1 MEDKLL
7 SIQHDEKGQVVIGE
21 AALALAL
28 SEKEISLNTLI
39 MQLSRMEAGCVTDE
53 RIQSIVKARNWLMS
67 FEHPQEAAA
76 CLPYLNS

>member
-1 MEDKLL
+1 M

-28 SEKEISLNTLI
+28 SEKEISVNSLI
-39 MQLSRMEAGCVTDE
+39 TQLSRMEMGCVTND
-53 RIQSIVKARNWLMS
+53 RIQSIANARDWLKS
-67 FEHPQEAAA
+67 FEHPQDVAA

>member
-1 MEDKLL
+1 M

-28 SEKEISLNTLI
+28 SEKEISLSTLI

>member
-1 MEDKLL
+1 M
-7 SIQHDEKGQVVIGE
+7 SIQHAEKGQVIIGE

-28 SEKEISLNTLI
+28 SEEEISLNALI

-67 FEHPQEAAA
+67 LEHPQEAAA

>member
-1 MEDKLL
+1 M
-7 SIQHDEKGQVVIGE
+7 SIQHDEKGQGVLGE

-67 FEHPQEAAA
+67 
-76 CLPYLNS
+76 C

>member
-1 MEDKLL
+1 M
-7 SIQHDEKGQVVIGE
+7 SIQHDEKGQIVIGE

-28 SEKEISLNTLI
+28 SEREISLNTLI
-39 MQLSRMEAGCVTDE
+39 MQLSRMEVGCVTDE

-67 FEHPQEAAA
+67 FEHPQDAAA